1 MDQSVLIKIVN
12 NLKNMEYNKLVRDN
26 IPEIITKNN
35 QKPSTHIAS
44 EEEFRQ
50 ALKNKLYEEVNEFIE
65 TPNLGE
71 MADVL
76 EVMYTICDFKED
88 DIKELEI
95 FRQEKLKKNGSFSKR
110 IILEKVD

>member
-1 MDQSVLIKIVN
+1 
-12 NLKNMEYNKLVRDN
+12 
-26 IPEIITKNN
+26 
-35 QKPSTHIAS
+35 
-44 EEEFRQ
+44 
-50 ALKNKLYEEVNEFIE
+50 
-65 TPNLGE
+65 

-76 EVMYTICDFKED
+76 EVMYTICGFKED

>member
-1 MDQSVLIKIVN
+1 
-12 NLKNMEYNKLVRDN
+12 MEYNKLVRDN
-26 IPEIITKNN
+26 IPEIIEKNN
-35 QKPSTHIAS
+35 QKPFTHIAS

-76 EVMYTICDFKED
+76 EVMYTICGFKEEK
-88 DIKELEI
+88 DIEEAEN
-95 FRQEKLKKNGSFSKR
+95 FRKEKLKKNGSFSKR